1 MLEINNQFTHLKN
14 KVYATV
20 LKSYFNG
27 TLEDDID
34 KIPFWIIPKDTDPS
48 RCCIYK
54 ERAMIRYRILAF
66 LGVNIEKDDDELKS
80 LKQFYKEALET
91 PMKPLP
97 VLTTISTACSA
108 CPKDQYLISD
118 ACRGCYA
125 RPCLANCPANAI
137 VFVDGKAKID
147 QEKCIRCGKC
157 QEVCPFN
164 SVLHTPVPCE
174 GACPVGAIKKNEKGF
189 VEIDYKKCISCG
201 KCSRSC
207 PFGAIVERSGLL
219 PILELMRK
227 EEKTVAIIAPSI
239 DGQFPGNLA
248 QIKKALKAIGFDDV
262 VEVSEGAEITSI
274 REAKELEHRL
284 SNGDKLMSTSCCP
297 AYVEL
302 IEKHLPNLKAIKSD
316 TLSPMAYTAQLVKEK
331 DENAKVVFIGPCLAK
346 RVEATK
352 LDCIDGVMTYNELA
366 SIFIAKDI
374 DVKEIEEDDLGE
386 TETFEDCREFAV
398 SQGVT
403 GCVLKRVSDP
413 SIVKAYNIDG
423 IDNKAFKML
432 KVIDKIPS
440 KGNFVEVMCCEGGCI
455 NGPGTIVK
463 PKIAL
468 KLRNGNT
475 KSIDN
480 AMKKKSLY

>member
-1 MLEINNQFTHLKN
+1 MLEINNQFTKLKS
-14 KVYATV
+14 KVYSMI

-27 TLEDDID
+27 TLEEDID

-66 LGVNIEKDDDELKS
+66 LGVNIEKDDDELKPLS
-80 LKQFYKEALET
+80 QFYKEVLENE
-91 PMKPLP
+91 MKPLP

-125 RPCLANCPANAI
+125 RPCLANCPVNAI
-137 VFVDGKAKID
+137 VFKNGKASID
-147 QEKCIRCGKC
+147 QDKCIRCGKC

-174 GACPVGAIKKNEKGF
+174 GSCPVDAIKKNEKGF
-189 VEIDYKKCISCG
+189 VEIDYSKCISCG

-207 PFGAIVERSGLL
+207 PFGAIVERSSIFSVLKML
-219 PILELMRK
+219 NSN
-227 EEKTVAIIAPSI
+227 EKTTAIIAPAI

-248 QIKKALKAIGFDDV
+248 QIKTALKLAGFDDV

-274 REAKELEHRL
+274 NEAKELKERL
-284 SNGDKLMSTSCCP
+284 ERGDKLMSTSCCP
-297 AYVEL
+297 SYVEL
-302 IEKHLPNLKAIKSD
+302 IEKHYPNLKTIKSD

-331 DENAKVVFIGPCLAK
+331 NPNTKVVFIGPCLAK

-352 LDCIDGVMTYNELA
+352 LKIVDGVITFSELA
-366 SIFIAKDI
+366 SIFVAKDI
-374 DVKEIEEDDLGE
+374 DVKEMEEGDLGN
-386 TETFEDCREFAV
+386 TDSFIDCRGFAL
-398 SQGVT
+398 SEGVKD
-403 GCVLKRVSDP
+403 CVLRRMEDP
-413 SIVKAYNIDG
+413 SIAKPFSINGVDKKVA
-423 IDNKAFKML
+423 KTL

-440 KGNFVEVMCCEGGCI
+440 KGNFMEVMVCDGGCI

-463 PKIAL
+463 PKIAI

-475 KSIDN
+475 KSIAN
-480 AMKKKSLY
+480 VMKKDSLY

>member
-14 KVYATV
+14 KVYSTI

-27 TLEDDID
+27 TLEEDID
-34 KIPFWIIPKDTDPS
+34 KIPYWIIPKDTDPS

-66 LGVNIEKDDDELKS
+66 LGINIEKDDDELKPLSEFYRES
-80 LKQFYKEALET
+80 LNKK
-91 PMKPLP
+91 MKPLP

-125 RPCLANCPANAI
+125 RPCLANCPVNAI
-137 VFVDGKAKID
+137 TFVNGKAKIN

-207 PFGAIVERSGLL
+207 PFGAIVERSS
-219 PILELMRK
+219 IFSVLEMLK
-227 EEKTVAIIAPSI
+227 SSENVSAIIAPAI
-239 DGQFPGNLA
+239 DGQFPGSLG
-248 QIKKALKAIGFDDV
+248 QIKKALKKVGFSNV
-262 VEVSEGAEITSI
+262 IEVSEGAEITS
-274 REAKELEHRL
+274 RNEAKELEERL
-284 SNGDKLMSTSCCP
+284 ERGDKLMSTSCCP

-302 IEKHLPNLKAIKSD
+302 INRHYPHLNKIKSD
-316 TLSPMAYTAQLVKEK
+316 TLSPMVYSAQLAKERYP
-331 DENAKVVFIGPCLAK
+331 DTKVVFIGPCLAK
-346 RVEATK
+346 RVEAINF
-352 LDCIDGVMTYNELA
+352 DEVDGVMTFSELA
-366 SIFIAKDI
+366 SIFVAKDI
-374 DVKEIEEDDLGE
+374 DVKEIEEDTLGD
-386 TETFEDCREFAV
+386 TKNFEDCRNFAINDGV
-398 SQGVT
+398 SS
-403 GCVLKRVSDP
+403 CVMTRVKDS
-413 SIVKAYNIDG
+413 SKVKPYAINGLDKKTY
-423 IDNKAFKML
+423 KMF
-432 KVIDKIPS
+432 KVIDKIPA
-440 KGNFVEVMCCEGGCI
+440 KGNFVEVMVCEGGCI

-463 PKIAL
+463 PKVAK

-475 KSIDN
+475 KAITN
-480 AMKKKSLY
+480 AIKKKTLY